1 MTMTKQP
8 LNNLLND
15 LGSTAINAGKDSLS
29 SLAEN
34 FIKDKDMRGNT

>member
-8 LNNLLND
+8 ITD
-15 LGSTAINAGKDSLS
+15 AINVGKDSLS